1 MTLPRT
7 PLFSRLTPGAERNL
21 ADTLRGERTGGVLL
35 IAGAVLGLVLA
46 NGPTAD
52 AFERLS
58 HHHLAVGPVDLSVAH
73 WASDGLLAVFFFVV
87 GLELTREIQVGELRH
102 ARTAV
107 VPMVGALGGMLA
119 PAAIYVAINATA
131 AGGDVSG
138 WAVPTATDIAFA
150 IAVLGLVAR
159 SLPTAV
165 RAFLLTL
172 AVVDDLLAI
181 LVIALFYSDGLRL
194 GWLAVAALAV
204 ASFALVVRTR
214 LADGRW
220 LAVVAVPLG
229 LLAWFATLE
238 AGVHA
243 TIAGVALGLVVP
255 AVARRSSRPRSEASA
270 PSPDPGQVAAEDGR
284 GSLAERLEHGW
295 RPVSAGVAVPVF
307 ALFTAGV
314 VIDPSLFGSTLAD
327 PVAWGVFLGLVLGK
341 PLGITGA
348 TWLLCRFTR
357 ATLAPGVRWREIA
370 AVATLGGIGFTVSLL
385 IGSLAFE
392 GTHRAEEVV
401 LVVLLASVV
410 AAAIG
415 AVALRLVRT
424 GRGRSAP

>member
-1 MTLPRT
+1 MTVPRT

-35 IAGAVLGLVLA
+35 IIGAVLGLVLA
-46 NGPTAD
+46 NGPTSD

-119 PAAIYVAINATA
+119 PAAIYVAINAAA

-181 LVIALFYSDGLRL
+181 LVIAVFYSDGLRF
-194 GWLAVAALAV
+194 GWLGMAALAV
-204 ASFALVVRTR
+204 AAFALVVRTR

-229 LLAWFATLE
+229 LLAWYATLE

-255 AVARRSSRPRSEASA
+255 AVARRSSRPRPEASA
-270 PSPDPGQVAAEDGR
+270 PSAPERTDDGR
-284 GSLAERLEHGW
+284 DSLAERLEHGW

-314 VIDPSLFGSTLAD
+314 VIDPSLFGSTLVD
-327 PVAWGVFLGLVLGK
+327 PVAWGIFLGLVLGK

-357 ATLAPGVRWREIA
+357 ATLAPGVRWREIG

-424 GRGRSAP
+424 GRGTSAQ